1 MNVDIHADTHTYA
14 YLRTHIYVQKC
25 KHITYLSLG
34 FLIPK
39 ESSTSTRL
47 VLKPNKNFFKV
58 LKETLFAQNHR
69 AKI

>member
-1 MNVDIHADTHTYA
+1 MNAYMQIHIHTHTY
-14 YLRTHIYVQKC
+14 THIYVQKC

-47 VLKPNKNFFKV
+47 VLKPNKNVFKV